1 MLNYLSQRHVCHKTQ
16 ISRARGGMLR
26 FWLKF
31 LPLLVQVNFLI
42 AKLQSVAFGFAV
54 LQKVAPNVTTS
65 MPNTR

>member
-1 MLNYLSQRHVCHKTQ
+1 
-16 ISRARGGMLR
+16 MLR

-65 MPNTR
+65 IANTR